1 VRNVILTTRDGRRFL
16 LAQLMDSLGGGLS
29 SVVLP
34 WLVLDAG
41 GSGAEAG
48 AAFLVGTVPYVLLG
62 LPAGEIGDRRQ
73 RRRVMQAGVCCQLL
87 AALLLP
93 VVVLAGTDA
102 RDLPLALIYAA
113 GLGVTAG
120 RVFVDAAAFGAIAR
134 LVGEGHFVEGQ
145 TALSFVWSL
154 GLLIGPAL
162 GGALIGLVG
171 ADNALW
177 VQAAGFGLALVLIT
191 SMRVDLGPGDER
203 HEHAGGFASGL
214 RLVVGHPML
223 RILTAVGMAWNLSL
237 NMIYALLVVFARGQL
252 GAGTAE
258 TGWMLAIGGGAG
270 LIGGL
275 STQAV
280 HRRFGAARTLR
291 GGLVASAAGSVLLA
305 LSRNV
310 WQGTVAFS
318 LLEGSAL
325 LFITML
331 ISERQTVAGPHE
343 QARVGI
349 TGRMVALLAAT
360 LGALLGSALVAHMRP
375 SSVFAVSASATVLV
389 ALAGQR
395 LLRNL

>member
-1 VRNVILTTRDGRRFL
+1 MRNVILTTRDGRRFL
-16 LAQLMDSLGGGLS
+16 VAQLMDSLGGGLS

-41 GSGAEAG
+41 GSGPEAG

-62 LPAGEIGDRRQ
+62 LPAGEVGDRRP
-73 RRRVMQAGVCCQLL
+73 RRRVMQVGVACQLL
-87 AALLLP
+87 AALLIP

-134 LVGEGHFVEGQ
+134 LVGHGHFVEGQ

-177 VQAAGFGLALVLIT
+177 VQAAGFALALVLIT
-191 SMRVDLGPGDER
+191 SMRVELGPGDER
-203 HEHAGGFASGL
+203 HEGVGGFASGL
-214 RLVVGHPML
+214 RLVLGHPML

-252 GAGTAE
+252 GAGAPE

-280 HRRFGAARTLR
+280 HRRFGAGRTLR
-291 GGLVASAAGSVLLA
+291 GGLVASAAGVGAAGAVAQRLAGHHRLLA
-305 LSRNV
+305 AGRI
-310 WQGTVAFS
+310 GTAVHHHADQR
-318 LLEGSAL
+318 AAD
-325 LFITML
+325 
-331 ISERQTVAGPHE
+331 AGGAHE

-375 SSVFAVSASATVLV
+375 SSVFAVSATATVLV

-395 LLRNL
+395 LLREL